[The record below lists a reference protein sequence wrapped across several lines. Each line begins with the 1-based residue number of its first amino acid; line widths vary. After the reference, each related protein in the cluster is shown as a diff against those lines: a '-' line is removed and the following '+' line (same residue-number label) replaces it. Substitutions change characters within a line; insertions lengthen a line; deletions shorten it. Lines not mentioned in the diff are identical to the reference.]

1 MRRPGERG
9 AGGLGLGEH
18 RIHVLLG
25 GDELPDAEL
34 AGLRWPK
41 RYPRVLRQ
49 LGARVQSKY
58 EVSLEVEHRNVA
70 GWALTVA
77 GEVGPGDSCRVQTEA
92 LAVERE
98 RAVEIRHSERDHMD
112 ARFHGPQSAASALQA
127 VVCPSSADALGLRP
141 SNDEPPF
148 ERFEALAISISART
162 PHPHK

>member
-9 AGGLGLGEH
+9 AGGLDLGQH

-34 AGLRWPK
+34 TRLRWPK
-41 RYPRVLRQ
+41 GYPRVLRQ
-49 LGARVQSKY
+49 LRARVHCKC
-58 EVSLEVEHRNVA
+58 EISLEVEHRNVA
-70 GWALTVA
+70 GRALTVA
-77 GEVGPGDSCRVQTEA
+77 GEVGPGDSCRVQAEA

-127 VVCPSSADALGLRP
+127 VVCPSSADALAHRRGCR
-141 SNDEPPF
+141 
-148 ERFEALAISISART
+148 A
-162 PHPHK
+162 K